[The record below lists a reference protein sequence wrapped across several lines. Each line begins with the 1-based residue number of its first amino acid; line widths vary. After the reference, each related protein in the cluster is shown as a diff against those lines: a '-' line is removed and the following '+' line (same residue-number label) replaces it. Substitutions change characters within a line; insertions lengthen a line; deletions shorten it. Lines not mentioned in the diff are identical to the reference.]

1 MGISI
6 LEIQN
11 FKSYKGNHL
20 IGPFKDFSCV
30 IGPNGSGKSNI
41 MDAIIFVLGHNS
53 SQIRSTKLNELVNTH
68 IVTDKNNNEGGDNST
83 YVAINFNHQGNNYR
97 FSRKII
103 GNGSQYFFEQT
114 QVSAEQYQK
123 HLKDIGIDIGT
134 KNFFVFQGDVE
145 SIATQN
151 PKQISAFIDDI
162 SGSRALKFEYDRL
175 LGEKSKCEDDVFAS
189 YAKRKTIAFEKEQY
203 KEQWTEVKEYQSMQ
217 DRVDS
222 LKTDQQLAKLY
233 QTTKEMRKEQKLL
246 DESKQQIQSI
256 QSDEMKPLEQQYTQ
270 TSKNQAALHKEVV
283 QLEDDI
289 SRLVK
294 GKKKKGSDQYSAE
307 EEIKYISEKIK
318 KTKLILSKA
327 ENSRSK
333 QMQEIDQ
340 LRNELNEFTEQLE
353 NLDDEKEVAETGLSI
368 KMDHQQIEE
377 YNQLK
382 LQSGKETSGLK
393 IKYDQLS
400 REHRIEQDQHQQLT
414 YRLEEFETMK
424 KKFQESKEKFQ
435 NQKDIE
441 QSNFQDL
448 EQKLKDSEKE
458 LVQCTTR
465 FNETQQRQQNL
476 NNDLERI
483 QYSLSDLKSL
493 KSESQRDRQFN
504 QTVETL
510 KSIFP
515 GVKGKLMDL
524 CEPSQRKYATAL
536 TLTMGKLMD
545 AIIVDTEET
554 LIGCVRY
561 LKEQLLG
568 VATFI
573 SLDRLQMVKPINQQL
588 RQISGGGGGSTAKLL
603 FDCLKIQKGIEDAV
617 LYALGNTV
625 VCESLAE
632 AKLLAFGG
640 KDRVKV
646 ITIQGI
652 RITKS
657 GLMSGGGLSSIK
669 SKSSQWDT
677 KRVEELKKQ
686 RDTILAELSDVIQ
699 LNEIFN
705 QRQQLTSQVHQLKSD
720 YSLSKSK
727 IELLNDRLKKNQ
739 QELETNEKVINE
751 SIIPELSELNETLA
765 KRKTQLDQLQ
775 SEINSIEERYF
786 SGFSKKF
793 GVDNIREY
801 EDNRLA
807 KIQENIQKRLSLT
820 ESISVIQSRL
830 DYEQGREI
838 DIEIKQLSEELNAN
852 EKILDQELE
861 HKKENDEKEKQFK
874 ENLSD
879 LQKQHTEKK
888 SQLDKMNIIIKDLK
902 KQLST
907 FNNQITDIEKLS
919 NRHDFNI
926 TKLRGVYHQIL
937 IETRNE
943 DIRLPILQF
952 KGKEIDQGNNNNN
965 NNNDK
970 SEGETEDNKK
980 QKNKDSEVEV
990 DESAVSDGENVKKPK
1005 KPTIKKK
1012 KSSIKRKR
1020 ETNKDNQQ
1028 DNQQEED
1035 EEEDED
1041 DIFNESDV
1049 EENEKPNILQDIIKD
1064 ITQAM
1069 VQDDILDIYEDEA
1082 SIKFNYSSLKKRVF
1096 VDQKTYEEYLRK
1108 LTIDIET
1115 IGKEMKRVMPNYK
1128 AYEHLVDV
1136 SDKLKKVRKE
1146 LNQARDNAKT
1156 KIDSFNRVRDQRK
1169 QLFLRAFKRIA
1180 KNLTSIY
1187 SELTRELEP
1196 PYHRGS
1202 AHLALEDTENPFNS
1216 GVRFTVIPPNKRFQE
1231 MDQLSGGEKSVAALA
1246 FLFSTHG
1253 LKSTPFMIL
1262 DEIDAAFDSVNV
1274 LKLVRYVRHKAS
1286 KDLQFL
1292 VISLKEQFFVHS
1304 DLLVGVCREPDSQSK
1319 SFHLLLEEFPESDE
1333 AKKALISKGD
1343 DETETDGK
1351 TSATSGSSESEND

>member
-53 SQIRSTKLNELVNTH
+53 AQIRSTKLNELVNTH
-68 IVTDKNNNEGGDNST
+68 IATEKNNNNNNNENDQST

-145 SIATQN
+145 NIATQN
-151 PKQISAFIDDI
+151 PKQISAFIEEI
-162 SGSRALKFEYDRL
+162 SGSRALKLEYDRL
-175 LGEKSKCEDDVFAS
+175 LSEKSKSEDDVFAS

-217 DRVDS
+217 DRVDT
-222 LKTDQQLAKLY
+222 LKRDQQLAKLY
-233 QTTKEMRKEQKLL
+233 QATKEMRKEQKLL
-246 DESKQQIQSI
+246 DETRQQIQSI
-256 QSDEMKPLEQQYTQ
+256 QSEEMKPLEQQYTQ
-270 TSKNQAALHKEVV
+270 TSKNQASLHKEVV

-289 SRLVK
+289 SRLIK
-294 GKKKKGSDQYSAE
+294 SKKKKGTDQYSAE
-307 EEIKYISEKIK
+307 EEIKYITEKIK

-333 QMQEIDQ
+333 QIQEIDQ
-340 LRNELNEFTEQLE
+340 LRNELNEFTQQLE
-353 NLDDEKEVAETGLSI
+353 KLDNEKEVAETGLSI

-377 YNQLK
+377 YNRLK
-382 LQSGKETSGLK
+382 LESGKETSGLK
-393 IKYDQLS
+393 IKFDQLL
-400 REHRIEQDQHQQLT
+400 REQRIEQDQHQQLT

-424 KKFQESKEKFQ
+424 KKFQESQEKFQ
-435 NQKDIE
+435 NQKDFE
-441 QSNFQDL
+441 QSNFQDV
-448 EQKLKDSEKE
+448 EQKLKESEKE
-458 LVQCTTR
+458 LSQLTTK
-465 FNETQQRQQNL
+465 FSETQQRQQNL

-524 CEPSQRKYATAL
+524 CEPSQRKYSTAL

-588 RQISGGGGGSTAKLL
+588 RQIGSGTAKLL

-640 KDRVKV
+640 KERIKV

-669 SKSSQWDT
+669 SKSSQWDN

-686 RDTILAELSDVIQ
+686 RDAILAELSDVIQ
-699 LNEIFN
+699 LNDIFN

-727 IELLNDRLKKNQ
+727 IDLLNDRLKKNQ

-751 SIIPELSELNETLA
+751 TITPELSQLNDTLK
-765 KRKTQLDQLQ
+765 KRKTQIDQLQ
-775 SEINSIEERYF
+775 SEINSIEERHF
-786 SGFSKKF
+786 SAFSKKF

-838 DIEIKQLSEELNAN
+838 DNEIKQLSEELNAN
-852 EKILDQELE
+852 EKILDEELE

-874 ENLSD
+874 ESLSE

-888 SQLDKMNIIIKDLK
+888 LQLDKMNTTIKELK

-919 NRHDFNI
+919 NRHEFNI
-926 TKLRGVYHQIL
+926 TKLRGTYHQIL
-937 IETRNE
+937 VETRNE
-943 DIRLPILQF
+943 DIRLPILEY
-952 KGKEIDQGNNNNN
+952 KGKEIEQQNND
-965 NNNDK
+965 NNDK
-970 SEGETEDNKK
+970 SEAEDNNKK
-980 QKNKDSEVEV
+980 QQKSKESEAEV
-990 DESAVSDGENVKKPK
+990 DESAVSEGENVSSKKPK
-1005 KPTIKKK
+1005 KPSIKKK
-1012 KSSIKRKR
+1012 KSSTKRKR
-1020 ETNKDNQQ
+1020 EKDTGTDGENQ
-1028 DNQQEED
+1028 DDED
-1035 EEEDED
+1035 EDEDD

-1049 EENEKPNILQDIIKD
+1049 EENEKPNLLQDIIKD
-1064 ITQAM
+1064 ITQTM
-1069 VQDDILDIYEDEA
+1069 TQDDILDIYQDEA

-1096 VDQKTYEEYLRK
+1096 VDQKTYEEFLRK

-1136 SDKLKKVRKE
+1136 SDKLKKVRRE

-1169 QLFLRAFKRIA
+1169 QLFMRAFKRIA

-1333 AKKALISKGD
+1333 AKKALISKGE
-1343 DETETDGK
+1343 DETDTDGK

>member
-53 SQIRSTKLNELVNTH
+53 AQIRSTKLNELVNTH
-68 IVTDKNNNEGGDNST
+68 IATDKNNNEGDQST
-83 YVAINFNHQGNNYR
+83 YVAINFNHQGSNYR

-123 HLKDIGIDIGT
+123 HLKDIGIDINT

-145 SIATQN
+145 NIATQN
-151 PKQISAFIDDI
+151 PKQVSAFIEEV
-162 SGSRALKFEYDRL
+162 SGSRQLKQEYDRL
-175 LGEKSKCEDDVFAS
+175 LSEKSKCEDDVFTS

-203 KEQWTEVKEYQSMQ
+203 KEQWTEVKEYQTMQ
-217 DRVDS
+217 DKVDS
-222 LKTDQQLAKLY
+222 LKRDQQLAKLY

-246 DESKQQIQSI
+246 DDSKQQVQSI

-270 TSKNQAALHKEVV
+270 TSKNQASLHKEVV

-289 SRLVK
+289 SRLIK
-294 GKKKKGSDQYSAE
+294 TKKKKGTDQYSAE
-307 EEIKYISEKIK
+307 EEIKYITEKIK
-318 KTKLILSKA
+318 KTKLILTKA
-327 ENSRSK
+327 ENSRTK
-333 QMQEIDQ
+333 QIQEIDQ
-340 LRNELNEFTEQLE
+340 LRNELTQFTEQLE
-353 NLDDEKEVAETGLSI
+353 KLDDEKEVAETGLSI

-377 YNQLK
+377 YNKLK
-382 LQSGKETSGLK
+382 FESGKETSSLK
-393 IKYDQLS
+393 IKLDQLV
-400 REHRIEQDQHQQLT
+400 REQRIEQDQQQQLT

-424 KKFQESKEKFQ
+424 KKFQETQEKFQ
-435 NQKDIE
+435 TQKDFE

-448 EQKLKDSEKE
+448 QQRLDELEKE
-458 LVQCTTR
+458 LQQSTTR
-465 FNETQQRQQNL
+465 FAETQKRQQQL

-493 KSESQRDRQFN
+493 KSENQRDRQFN

-524 CEPSQRKYATAL
+524 CEPSQRKYSTAL

-588 RQISGGGGGSTAKLL
+588 RQIGGTAKLL

-625 VCESLAE
+625 VCESMAE

-640 KDRVKV
+640 KERLKV

-669 SKSSQWDT
+669 SKSSQWDN

-686 RDTILAELSDVIQ
+686 RDAILAELSDVIQ

-705 QRQQLTSQVHQLKSD
+705 QRQQLTSQVHQTKSD

-727 IELLNDRLKKNQ
+727 IELLSDRLKKNQ
-739 QELETNEKVINE
+739 QELETNEKVINQT
-751 SIIPELSELNETLA
+751 ITPELSTLSDA
-765 KRKTQLDQLQ
+765 LKRRKSQIDQLQ
-775 SEINSIEERYF
+775 TEVNSIEEKYF
-786 SGFSKKF
+786 SAFSKKF

-807 KIQENIQKRLSLT
+807 KIQENIQKRLTLT

-838 DIEIKQLSEELNAN
+838 DNEIKQLSEELNAN
-852 EKILDQELE
+852 EKILGEELE

-874 ENLSD
+874 ESLLE
-879 LQKQHTEKK
+879 LQQQHTEKK
-888 SQLDKMNIIIKDLK
+888 SQLEKMNTTIKDLK

-907 FNNQITDIEKLS
+907 FNNQITDIEKLGF
-919 NRHDFNI
+919 RHDFNI
-926 TKLRGVYHQIL
+926 TKLRGNYHQIL
-937 IETRNE
+937 VETRNE
-943 DIRLPILQF
+943 DIRLPILEF
-952 KGKEIDQGNNNNN
+952 KGKEIDQGNEN
-965 NNNDK
+965 K
-970 SEGETEDNKK
+970 SEGETDAEATKGNKK
-980 QKNKDSEVEV
+980 QKSKESEGEV
-990 DESAVSDGENVKKPK
+990 DESAVSEGEGLSKKPK
-1005 KPTIKKK
+1005 KPITKKK
-1012 KSSIKRKR
+1012 RSSTKRKR
-1020 ETNKDNQQ
+1020 EKDTNGEDNQQ
-1028 DNQQEED
+1028 DDQDDED
-1035 EEEDED
+1035 DDD

-1049 EENEKPNILQDIIKD
+1049 EENEKPNLLQDIIKD
-1064 ITQAM
+1064 ITQTM
-1069 VQDDILDIYEDEA
+1069 EQDDILDIYQDEA
-1082 SIKFNYSSLKKRVF
+1082 SIKFNYSTLKKRVF
-1096 VDQKTYEEYLRK
+1096 VDQKTYEEFLRK

-1115 IGKEMKRVMPNYK
+1115 IGKDMKRVMPNYK

-1136 SDKLKKVRKE
+1136 SDKLKKVRRE
-1146 LNQARDNAKT
+1146 LNQARDNAKN
-1156 KIDSFNRVRDQRK
+1156 KIDSFNRIRDQRK
-1169 QLFLRAFKRIA
+1169 QLFMRAFKRIA

-1333 AKKALISKGD
+1333 AKKALISKGE
-1343 DETETDGK
+1343 DETDEDGK